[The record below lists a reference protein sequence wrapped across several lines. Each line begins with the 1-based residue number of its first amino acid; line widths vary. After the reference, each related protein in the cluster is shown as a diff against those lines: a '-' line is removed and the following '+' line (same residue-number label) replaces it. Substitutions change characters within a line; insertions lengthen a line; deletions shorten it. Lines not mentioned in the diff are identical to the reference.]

1 MPTRRTV
8 LLSLA
13 VAVPPLALAAVGIS
27 HPTDLNPD
35 SAAYWRDLH
44 IGILAVF
51 PLLGFA
57 PWIVVRGHNLWLSW
71 AAGVLGVLY
80 ASFYTALDV
89 LAGIGAGAL
98 EHEGMHDAT
107 PVAFDLG
114 DSLGLVG
121 SVALVAACVL
131 AGGFAVRMRG
141 IRALPG
147 ALLVALGSVLFL
159 LEHIFFPVGV
169 LGQLCLAVGWVLLV
183 VQMYRDS
190 PTAAAPAGSPR
201 R

>member
-13 VAVPPLALAAVGIS
+13 VALPPLVLAAVGVS
-27 HPTDLNPD
+27 HPTRLNAD
-35 SAAYWRDLH
+35 SAVYWRDLH

-57 PWIVVRGHNLWLSW
+57 PWIVVRGHRLWLSW
-71 AAGVLGVLY
+71 AAGVLGFLY
-80 ASFYTALDV
+80 AAFYTALDV
-89 LAGIGAGAL
+89 LAGIGAGGL
-98 EHEGMHDAT
+98 EHAGMHEAT

-114 DSLGLVG
+114 DRLGLVG
-121 SVALVAACVL
+121 SVAFVAACVL

-147 ALLVALGSVLFL
+147 ALLVTLGSVLFL
-159 LEHIFFPVGV
+159 FEHIFFPVGV
-169 LGQLCLAVGWVLLV
+169 LGQLCLALGWVLLV
-183 VQMYRDS
+183 VTVRAEGQENDFQR
-190 PTAAAPAGSPR
+190 PV
-201 R
+201 

>member
-13 VAVPPLALAAVGIS
+13 VAVPPLVLAAVGVS
-27 HPTDLNPD
+27 HPTRLNAD
-35 SAAYWRDLH
+35 SAVYWRDLH

-57 PWIVVRGHNLWLSW
+57 PWIVVRGHRLWLSW
-71 AAGVLGVLY
+71 AAGVLGFLY
-80 ASFYTALDV
+80 AAFYTALDV
-89 LAGIGAGAL
+89 LAGIGAGGL
-98 EHEGMHDAT
+98 EHAGMHEAT

-114 DSLGLVG
+114 DRLGLVG
-121 SVALVAACVL
+121 SVAFVAACVL

-147 ALLVALGSVLFL
+147 ALLVTLGSLLFL
-159 LEHIFFPVGV
+159 FEHIFFPVGV
-169 LGQLCLAVGWVLLV
+169 LGQLCLALGWVLLV
-183 VQMYRDS
+183 VAVRAEGQENDS
-190 PTAAAPAGSPR
+190 QRPV
-201 R
+201 